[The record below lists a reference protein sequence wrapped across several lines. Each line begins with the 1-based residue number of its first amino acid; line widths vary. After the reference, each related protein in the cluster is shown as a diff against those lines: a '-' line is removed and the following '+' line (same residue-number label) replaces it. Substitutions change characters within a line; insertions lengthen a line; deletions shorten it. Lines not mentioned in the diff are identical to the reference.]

1 MKQTEDQKAMM
12 VELSLPLF
20 IKDFE
25 KHFEVEQIRTNDTF
39 CPIHLRVKPLC
50 NVINAYWIQKIAQQ
64 YVCEIHKDGLHILG
78 IKNRLNWLELFNLL
92 KANNHEGKE

>member
-1 MKQTEDQKAMM
+1 MT

-20 IKDFE
+20 IQDFE

-39 CPIHLRVKPLC
+39 NPIHLRVKPLG
-50 NVINAYWIQKIAQQ
+50 NIINPYWFNKIAQH

-78 IKNRLNWLELFNLL
+78 IRNRLNWLELFKLL
-92 KANNHEGKE
+92 KENNYDGKA